1 MRISNQNQMPQNANL
16 AQAQENKEMER
27 AAGHKSFRLTVTGN
41 PPKVS
46 TDEIRRMLSSARAS
60 TSYKA
65 NFQKYQ
71 FKLNGQELTLK
82 QQGLFSR
89 FKGLIGFH
97 RDVREAR
104 RADAAK
110 LIGDAFE
117 REDKKLGA
125 DEKIFEDQMTNA
137 ESIKFQRDVMNHS
150 DVSPKARELRTSRE
164 PVAPPFIGGRR
175 NDDVDSGPITFNDL
189 MTGELEEPSAA
200 EERRDGNLVASDDLR
215 SFEAYNSEVDAPKDS
230 LIRAKRPRAS
240 EGNDHWLKEERSLD
254 GDYTDAGRD
263 PSKNSF
269 LENLY
274 KNPPRSSNGSLVS
287 QVSQDSQDSQDSKVK
302 YFRLLAD
309 H

>member
-16 AQAQENKEMER
+16 AQAQENIEMER
-27 AAGHKSFRLTVTGN
+27 AAGHKSFTLTVTGN

-46 TDEIRRMLSSARAS
+46 TDEIRRMLSSARGS
-60 TSYKA
+60 NSYKA
-65 NFQKYQ
+65 NFHKYQ

-89 FKGLIGFH
+89 FKGIFSI
-97 RDVREAR
+97 RTAVREAR

-125 DEKIFEDQMTNA
+125 EEKIFEDRMTNS

-150 DVSPKARELRTSRE
+150 DVSPIARELRTKLES
-164 PVAPPFIGGRR
+164 VAPPFIRGGRT
-175 NDDVDSGPITFNDL
+175 DDVDSVPITFNDL
-189 MTGELEEPSAA
+189 MTGELEEPNAA
-200 EERRDGNLVASDDLR
+200 GERRDENLAASNDLR
-215 SFEAYNSEVDAPKDS
+215 SYETYNSEVAAPKDS
-230 LIRAKRPRAS
+230 LIQAKRPRAS

-254 GDYTDAGRD
+254 GDYPDAGRD
-263 PSKNSF
+263 PYKNSF

-274 KNPPRSSNGSLVS
+274 KSPPRSSNGSLVS
-287 QVSQDSQDSQDSKVK
+287 QDSNMK
-302 YFRLLAD
+302 YSRLLAD